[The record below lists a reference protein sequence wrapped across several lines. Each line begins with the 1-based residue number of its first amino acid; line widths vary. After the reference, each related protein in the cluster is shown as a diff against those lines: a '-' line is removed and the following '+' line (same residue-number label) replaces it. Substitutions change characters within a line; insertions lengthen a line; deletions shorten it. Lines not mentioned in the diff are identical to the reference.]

1 MRVFGWIAAV
11 AGVAVCPVAYAQSPY
26 DPPPSAGPVGPTI
39 NQRLTAPTNQA
50 DSYMGVSL
58 GQLIMAL
65 GFTLKGMSYGPDD
78 IRVIRSR
85 QMAEAP
91 PKTHEPP
98 GAPPVVVTP
107 GNAPPSP

>member
-1 MRVFGWIAAV
+1 MRGFGWIAAV
-11 AGVAVCPVAYAQSPY
+11 AALAVCPVAFAQSPY
-26 DPPPSAGPVGPTI
+26 DAPPYDGPAGPTV

-65 GFTLKGMSYGPDD
+65 GLTLKGVSYGPDD
-78 IRVIRSR
+78 IRVIHSR

-91 PKTHEPP
+91 PKAHEPA
-98 GAPPVVVTP
+98 GDRPVAITP